1 MVQVSLPSKL
11 TIGSP
16 PDSSSILFCG
26 RKRATTLILFALD
39 MAEREV
45 ASDARVC
52 AASGG

>member
-11 TIGSP
+11 TMGSP

-26 RKRATTLILFALD
+26 RKRATTLILFAPD
-39 MAEREV
+39 MAERD
-45 ASDARVC
+45 AALDARVR